1 MSGLDLLTIG
11 RRAFLSG
18 LALSVLAAPIAVGA
32 QPARQVWRIGYLGTS
47 SPSLEPNLVNAFR
60 QGLREF
66 GHIEGQDIVIEYR
79 WAEGKYDRFP
89 ELAAELVRLKV
100 DVILTAG
107 TPGALAAKQA
117 TRTIPIVMAVVADA
131 LAYQLVASLAQP
143 GGNVTGLSTLARDL
157 QGKQLEFLKE
167 IVPRLSRIAVLV
179 NPSNPFNDVLGREL
193 VQQALRLKLELFEV
207 KAAEEFEAVF
217 AAIARQ
223 RPDALFMIA
232 DRFLLAHRARIVA
245 FAARQRLPG
254 MYPYKEFVEAGG
266 LVSYAPSYPE
276 MFRRSATYVDKI
288 FKGAKPADLP
298 VEQPTKFEL
307 VINLKTAKAL
317 GLTIPQ
323 SVLIRADEII
333 R

>member
-288 FKGAKPADLP
+288 LKGAKPADLP

-307 VINLKTAKAL
+307 VVNLKAAKAL

-323 SVLIRADEII
+323 SVLVRADEVIQ
-333 R
+333 

>member
-1 MSGLDLLTIG
+1 MDRRTFLGGLTL
-11 RRAFLSG
+11 G
-18 LALSVLAAPIAVGA
+18 LATPFAAEA
-32 QPARQVWRIGYLGTS
+32 QTAGKVWRIGYLGTS
-47 SPSLEPNLVNAFR
+47 SPALEPNLVNAFR

-89 ELAAELVRLKV
+89 ELAAELVQLKV

-179 NPSNPFNDVLGREL
+179 NPSNPFNDVLGREQ

-207 KAAEEFEAVF
+207 KAVEEFEAVF

-288 FKGAKPADLP
+288 LKGANPADLP
-298 VEQPTKFEL
+298 IEQPTKFEL

-317 GLTIPQ
+317 ALTIPP
-323 SVLIRADEII
+323 SLLLRADQVIE
-333 R
+333 

>member
-1 MSGLDLLTIG
+1 M
-11 RRAFLSG
+11 RRIG
-18 LALSVLAAPIAVGA
+18 LAVVLTVILILAPLAEA
-32 QPARQVWRIGYLGTS
+32 QSARQVWRIGYLGTS
-47 SPSLEPNLVNAFR
+47 SPALEPDLVNAFR

-79 WAEGKYDRFP
+79 WAEGRYDRFP

-131 LAYQLVASLAQP
+131 LAYQLVATLAQP

-179 NPSNPFNDVLGREL
+179 NPSNPFNDVLGREQ

-288 FKGAKPADLP
+288 LKGAKPADLP
-298 VEQPTKFEL
+298 VEQPTKFEF

-323 SVLIRADEII
+323 SVLLRADQAIE
-333 R
+333 

>member
-1 MSGLDLLTIG
+1 MRLV
-11 RRAFLSG
+11 G
-18 LALSVLAAPIAVGA
+18 LALILTVILILAPLAEA
-32 QPARQVWRIGYLGTS
+32 QSARQVWRIGYLGTS

-60 QGLREF
+60 QGLREL

-179 NPSNPFNDVLGREL
+179 NPSNPFNDVLGREQ

-288 FKGAKPADLP
+288 LKGAKPADLP

-307 VINLKTAKAL
+307 IINLKTAKAL
-317 GLTIPQ
+317 RLTIPQ
-323 SVLIRADEII
+323 TLLLRADQVIE
-333 R
+333 

>member
-1 MSGLDLLTIG
+1 M
-11 RRAFLSG
+11 RRIG
-18 LALSVLAAPIAVGA
+18 LAVILTVILILAPLAEA
-32 QPARQVWRIGYLGTS
+32 QSARQVWRIGYLGTS
-47 SPSLEPNLVNAFR
+47 SPALEPNLVNAFR

-89 ELAAELVRLKV
+89 ELAAELVRLNV

-157 QGKQLEFLKE
+157 QGKQLELLKE

-179 NPSNPFNDVLGREL
+179 NPSNPFNDVLGREQ

-288 FKGAKPADLP
+288 LKGAKPADLP

-307 VINLKTAKAL
+307 IINLKTAKAL
-317 GLTIPQ
+317 RLTIPQ
-323 SVLIRADEII
+323 TLLLRADQVIE
-333 R
+333 

>member
-1 MSGLDLLTIG
+1 M
-11 RRAFLSG
+11 RRIG
-18 LALSVLAAPIAVGA
+18 LAVILTVILILAPLAEA
-32 QPARQVWRIGYLGTS
+32 QSARQVWRIGYLGTS
-47 SPSLEPNLVNAFR
+47 SPALEPNLVNAFR

-179 NPSNPFNDVLGREL
+179 NPANPFNDVLGREQ

-217 AAIARQ
+217 AAIV
-223 RPDALFMIA
+223 A
-232 DRFLLAHRARIVA
+232 DRGLRSSTTPSGDVSVQRVRGGRRPCLVRA
-245 FAARQRLPG
+245 
-254 MYPYKEFVEAGG
+254 
-266 LVSYAPSYPE
+266 
-276 MFRRSATYVDKI
+276 
-288 FKGAKPADLP
+288 
-298 VEQPTKFEL
+298 EL
-307 VINLKTAKAL
+307 SRDV
-317 GLTIPQ
+317 
-323 SVLIRADEII
+323 
-333 R
+333 

>member
-1 MSGLDLLTIG
+1 MDRRTFLGGLTL
-11 RRAFLSG
+11 G
-18 LALSVLAAPIAVGA
+18 LATPFAAEA
-32 QPARQVWRIGYLGTS
+32 QTAGKVWRIGYLGTS
-47 SPSLEPNLVNAFR
+47 SPALEPNLVNAFR

-89 ELAAELVRLKV
+89 ELAAELVQLKV

-179 NPSNPFNDVLGREL
+179 NPSNPFNDVLGREQ

-207 KAAEEFEAVF
+207 KAVEEFEAVF
-217 AAIARQ
+217 AA
-223 RPDALFMIA
+223 IA

-288 FKGAKPADLP
+288 LKGANPADLP
-298 VEQPTKFEL
+298 IEQPTKFEL

-317 GLTIPQ
+317 ALTIPP
-323 SVLIRADEII
+323 SLLLRADQVIE
-333 R
+333 

>member
-1 MSGLDLLTIG
+1 M
-11 RRAFLSG
+11 RRIG
-18 LALSVLAAPIAVGA
+18 LAVILTVILILAPLAEA
-32 QPARQVWRIGYLGTS
+32 QSARQVWRIGYLGTS
-47 SPSLEPNLVNAFR
+47 SPALEPNLVNAFR
-60 QGLREF
+60 QGLREL

-179 NPSNPFNDVLGREL
+179 NPSNPFNDVLGREQ

-288 FKGAKPADLP
+288 LKGAKPADLP

-307 VINLKTAKAL
+307 IINLKTAKAL
-317 GLTIPQ
+317 RLTIPQ
-323 SVLIRADEII
+323 SILLRADQII
-333 R
+333 E

>member
-1 MSGLDLLTIG
+1 M
-11 RRAFLSG
+11 RRIG
-18 LALSVLAAPIAVGA
+18 LAVILTVILILAPLAEA
-32 QPARQVWRIGYLGTS
+32 QSARQVWRIGYLGTS
-47 SPSLEPNLVNAFR
+47 SPALEPNLVNAFR
-60 QGLREF
+60 QGLREL

-179 NPSNPFNDVLGREL
+179 NPANPFNDVLGREQ

-245 FAARQRLPG
+245 FATRQRLPG

-288 FKGAKPADLP
+288 LKGAKPADLP

-307 VINLKTAKAL
+307 IINLKTAKAL
-317 GLTIPQ
+317 RLTIPQ
-323 SVLIRADEII
+323 TLLLRADQVIE
-333 R
+333 

>member
-1 MSGLDLLTIG
+1 MD
-11 RRAFLSG
+11 RRRFLVSA
-18 LALSVLAAPIAVGA
+18 LAGA
-32 QPARQVWRIGYLGTS
+32 LITPFDAEAQSARQVWRIGYLGTS
-47 SPSLEPNLVNAFR
+47 SPALEPNLVNAFR

-179 NPSNPFNDVLGREL
+179 NPSNPFNDVLGREQ

-223 RPDALFMIA
+223 RPGALFMIA
-232 DRFLLAHRARIVA
+232 DRFLLAHRARIMA

-254 MYPYKEFVEAGG
+254 MYPYTEFVEAGG

-276 MFRRSATYVDKI
+276 MCRRSATYVDKI
-288 FKGAKPADLP
+288 LKGAKPADLP

-323 SVLIRADEII
+323 SVLGQADQII
-333 R
+333 K

>member
-1 MSGLDLLTIG
+1 M
-11 RRAFLSG
+11 RRIG
-18 LALSVLAAPIAVGA
+18 LAVILTVILILAPLAEA
-32 QPARQVWRIGYLGTS
+32 QSARQVWRIGYLGTS
-47 SPSLEPNLVNAFR
+47 SPALEPNLVNAFR

-179 NPSNPFNDVLGREL
+179 NPSNPFNDVLGREQ

-288 FKGAKPADLP
+288 LKGAKPADLP

-307 VINLKTAKAL
+307 IINLKAAKAL
-317 GLTIPQ
+317 RLTIPQ
-323 SVLIRADEII
+323 SILLRADQII
-333 R
+333 E

>member
-1 MSGLDLLTIG
+1 M
-11 RRAFLSG
+11 RRIG
-18 LALSVLAAPIAVGA
+18 LAVILTVILILAPLAEA
-32 QPARQVWRIGYLGTS
+32 QSARQVWRIGYLGTS
-47 SPSLEPNLVNAFR
+47 SPALEPNLVNAFR
-60 QGLREF
+60 QGLREL

-179 NPSNPFNDVLGREL
+179 NPANPFNDVLGREQ

-288 FKGAKPADLP
+288 LKGAKPADLP

-307 VINLKTAKAL
+307 IINLKTAKAL
-317 GLTIPQ
+317 RLTIPQ
-323 SVLIRADEII
+323 TLLLRADQVIE
-333 R
+333 

>member
-1 MSGLDLLTIG
+1 M
-11 RRAFLSG
+11 RRIG
-18 LALSVLAAPIAVGA
+18 LAVILTVILILAPLAEA
-32 QPARQVWRIGYLGTS
+32 QSARQVWRIGYLGTS
-47 SPSLEPNLVNAFR
+47 SPALEPNLVNAFR

-179 NPSNPFNDVLGREL
+179 NPSNPFNDVLGREQ

-288 FKGAKPADLP
+288 LKGAKPADLP

-307 VINLKTAKAL
+307 IINLKTAKAL
-317 GLTIPQ
+317 RLTIPQ
-323 SVLIRADEII
+323 TLLQRADQVIQ
-333 R
+333 

>member
-1 MSGLDLLTIG
+1 MRLV
-11 RRAFLSG
+11 G
-18 LALSVLAAPIAVGA
+18 LALILTVILILAPLAEA
-32 QPARQVWRIGYLGTS
+32 QSARQVWRIGYLGTS
-47 SPSLEPNLVNAFR
+47 SPALEPNLVNAFR

-179 NPSNPFNDVLGREL
+179 NPSNPFNDVLGREQ

-207 KAAEEFEAVF
+207 KATEEFEAVF

-288 FKGAKPADLP
+288 LKGAKPADLP

-307 VINLKTAKAL
+307 IINLKTAKAL
-317 GLTIPQ
+317 RLTIPQ
-323 SVLIRADEII
+323 SILLRADQII
-333 R
+333 E

>member
-217 AAIARQ
+217 AAIAWQ

>member
-1 MSGLDLLTIG
+1 M
-11 RRAFLSG
+11 RRIG
-18 LALSVLAAPIAVGA
+18 LAVILTVILILAPLAEA
-32 QPARQVWRIGYLGTS
+32 QSARQVWRIGYLGTS
-47 SPSLEPNLVNAFR
+47 SPALEPNLVNAFR

-179 NPSNPFNDVLGREL
+179 NPSNPFNDVLGREQ

-223 RPDALFMIA
+223 RSDAFFMIA

-288 FKGAKPADLP
+288 LKGAKPADLP

-307 VINLKTAKAL
+307 IINLKTAKAL
-317 GLTIPQ
+317 RLTIPQ
-323 SVLIRADEII
+323 SILLRADQII
-333 R
+333 E

>member
-1 MSGLDLLTIG
+1 MRLV
-11 RRAFLSG
+11 G
-18 LALSVLAAPIAVGA
+18 LALILTVILILAPLAEA
-32 QPARQVWRIGYLGTS
+32 QSARQVWRIGYLGTS
-47 SPSLEPNLVNAFR
+47 SPALEPNLVNAFR

-179 NPSNPFNDVLGREL
+179 NPSNPFNDVLGREQ

-288 FKGAKPADLP
+288 LKGAKPADLP

-307 VINLKTAKAL
+307 IINLKTAKAL
-317 GLTIPQ
+317 RLTIPQ
-323 SVLIRADEII
+323 SILLRADQII
-333 R
+333 E

>member
-1 MSGLDLLTIG
+1 MRLI
-11 RRAFLSG
+11 G
-18 LALSVLAAPIAVGA
+18 LAVILAVGLNLAPLAEA
-32 QPARQVWRIGYLGTS
+32 QSARQVWRIGYLGTS
-47 SPSLEPNLVNAFR
+47 SPALEPNLVNAFR
-60 QGLREF
+60 QGLREL

-179 NPSNPFNDVLGREL
+179 NPSNPFNDVLGREQ

-288 FKGAKPADLP
+288 LKGAKPADLP

-307 VINLKTAKAL
+307 IINLKTAKAL
-317 GLTIPQ
+317 RLTIPQ
-323 SVLIRADEII
+323 TLLLRADQVIE
-333 R
+333 

>member
-1 MSGLDLLTIG
+1 MRLV
-11 RRAFLSG
+11 G
-18 LALSVLAAPIAVGA
+18 LAVILAVSLALAPLASEA
-32 QPARQVWRIGYLGTS
+32 QSARQVWRIGYLGTS

-179 NPSNPFNDVLGREL
+179 NPSNPFNDVLGREQ

-288 FKGAKPADLP
+288 LKGAKPADLP

-323 SVLIRADEII
+323 TLLQRADHVVE
-333 R
+333 

>member
-1 MSGLDLLTIG
+1 M
-11 RRAFLSG
+11 RRIG
-18 LALSVLAAPIAVGA
+18 LAVILTVILILAPLAEA
-32 QPARQVWRIGYLGTS
+32 QSARQVWRIGYLGTS
-47 SPSLEPNLVNAFR
+47 SPALEPNLVNAFR

-179 NPSNPFNDVLGREL
+179 NPSNPFNDVLGREQ

-288 FKGAKPADLP
+288 LKGAKPADLP

-307 VINLKTAKAL
+307 IINLKTAKAL
-317 GLTIPQ
+317 RLTIPQ
-323 SVLIRADEII
+323 SILLRADQII
-333 R
+333 E

>member
-1 MSGLDLLTIG
+1 MRLV
-11 RRAFLSG
+11 G
-18 LALSVLAAPIAVGA
+18 LALILTVILILAPLAEA
-32 QPARQVWRIGYLGTS
+32 QSTRQVWRIGYLGTS
-47 SPSLEPNLVNAFR
+47 SPALEPNLVNAFR

-179 NPSNPFNDVLGREL
+179 NPSNPFNDVLGREQ

-288 FKGAKPADLP
+288 LKGAKPADLP

-307 VINLKTAKAL
+307 IINLKTAKAL
-317 GLTIPQ
+317 RLTIPQ
-323 SVLIRADEII
+323 TLLLRADQVIE
-333 R
+333 

>member
-1 MSGLDLLTIG
+1 MRLV
-11 RRAFLSG
+11 G
-18 LALSVLAAPIAVGA
+18 LALILTVILILAPLAEA
-32 QPARQVWRIGYLGTS
+32 QSARQVWRIGYLGTS
-47 SPSLEPNLVNAFR
+47 SPALEPNLVNAFR
-60 QGLREF
+60 QGLREL

-179 NPSNPFNDVLGREL
+179 NPSNPFNDVLGREQ

-288 FKGAKPADLP
+288 LKGAKPADLP

-307 VINLKTAKAL
+307 IINLKTAKAL
-317 GLTIPQ
+317 RLTIPQ
-323 SVLIRADEII
+323 TLLLRADQVIE
-333 R
+333 

>member
-1 MSGLDLLTIG
+1 M
-11 RRAFLSG
+11 RRIG
-18 LALSVLAAPIAVGA
+18 LAVVLTVILILAPLAEA
-32 QPARQVWRIGYLGTS
+32 QSARQVWRIGYLGTS
-47 SPSLEPNLVNAFR
+47 SPALEPDLVNAFR

-79 WAEGKYDRFP
+79 WAEGRYDRFP

-131 LAYQLVASLAQP
+131 LAYQLVATLAQP

-179 NPSNPFNDVLGREL
+179 NPSNPFNDVLGREQ

-288 FKGAKPADLP
+288 LKGAKPADLP
-298 VEQPTKFEL
+298 VEQPTKFEF

-323 SVLIRADEII
+323 SVLLRADQVIE
-333 R
+333 

>member
-1 MSGLDLLTIG
+1 MRPWICLAVARARAVSRWCAS
-11 RRAFLSG
+11 RRSARLPPAISTEVPMRRIG
-18 LALSVLAAPIAVGA
+18 LA
-32 QPARQVWRIGYLGTS
+32 
-47 SPSLEPNLVNAFR
+47 
-60 QGLREF
+60 
-66 GHIEGQDIVIEYR
+66 VI
-79 WAEGKYDRFP
+79 
-89 ELAAELVRLKV
+89 LT
-100 DVILTAG
+100 VILTAG

-157 QGKQLEFLKE
+157 RGKQLEFLKE

-179 NPSNPFNDVLGREL
+179 NPSNPFNDVLGREQ

-245 FAARQRLPG
+245 FAARQRLAG

-288 FKGAKPADLP
+288 LKGAKPADLP

-307 VINLKTAKAL
+307 IINLKAA
-317 GLTIPQ
+317 
-323 SVLIRADEII
+323 
-333 R
+333 

>member
-1 MSGLDLLTIG
+1 MRLV
-11 RRAFLSG
+11 G
-18 LALSVLAAPIAVGA
+18 LALILTVILILAPLAEA
-32 QPARQVWRIGYLGTS
+32 QSARQVWRIGYLGTS
-47 SPSLEPNLVNAFR
+47 SPALEPNLVNAFR
-60 QGLREF
+60 QGLREL

-179 NPSNPFNDVLGREL
+179 NPSNPFNDVLGREQ

-217 AAIARQ
+217 GAIARQ

-288 FKGAKPADLP
+288 LKGAKPADLP

-307 VINLKTAKAL
+307 IINLKTAKAL
-317 GLTIPQ
+317 RLTIPQ
-323 SVLIRADEII
+323 TLLLRAT